1 MPKAVIALGAHMG
14 SPREQLQ
21 MAVDSFNRL
30 PGTKVVDCSRLYVT
44 KPVGYDNQ
52 PDFLNCVLLV
62 ETKLSPETLLGAG
75 LGMEAAVGRIRAVQN
90 GPRTLDV
97 DLLLYEGER
106 RETEELDIPHPRMGD
121 RAFVLAPLSDLFP
134 EGEAFGYVFGDKL
147 AALDQSGVDVCSQ
160 GLKIE

>member
-1 MPKAVIALGAHMG
+1 MPKAVIALGANMG

-62 ETKLSPETLLGAG
+62 ETKLSPEALLGAG

-106 RETEELDIPHPRMGD
+106 RETEELDIPHPRMGE

-134 EGEAFGYVFGDKL
+134 EGDALGYAFGDKL
-147 AALDQSGVDVCSQ
+147 AALDQSGVDVYSQ